1 MEIRITGSSED
12 FAVLLMTLM
21 DKEKNSPE
29 GEHDGPIKSS
39 DKLDVEPYEML
50 INAKPQSIR

>member
-21 DKEKNSPE
+21 DKEKNSPK
-29 GEHDGPIKSS
+29 GEHVGKFIDEEYLKQITVLTDRPR
-39 DKLDVEPYEML
+39 
-50 INAKPQSIR
+50 AKRDNP